1 MVAKQPP
8 LVAKHLQIGP
18 KSDVTLGFHLAS
30 LFLSLGPQ
38 LEPKATVTPAR
49 VPFPVRSRSGDDFLA
64 LILAWSCRLAKD
76 FTQPTISSGKS
87 GIHVGNSNQDCLCR
101 HKASDAMLIEMPV
114 VQSPYA
120 VMSVLP
126 GELVGLLGTSTAIN
140 TGNTWL
146 GRLQGSVSPLWM
158 A

>member
-1 MVAKQPP
+1 MVAKQ
-8 LVAKHLQIGP
+8 LQSVAKHLQIGP

-30 LFLSLGPQ
+30 LFPVTGTSA
-38 LEPKATVTPAR
+38 EPRATVTPAK

-87 GIHVGNSNQDCLCR
+87 GIHMGNSNHDCLCR

-120 VMSVLP
+120 VISVLP
-126 GELVGLLGTSTAIN
+126 GELVGLLGISTASI
-140 TGNTWL
+140 
-146 GRLQGSVSPLWM
+146 QGL
-158 A
+158 